1 MDMKAWLSLST
12 KEKIET
18 YCDAI
23 LPILRENGIPK
34 MPAVEKISALADD
47 GPEEMRLQRMWE
59 LFCYIDSHE
68 DKISNDEFRDLTIEL
83 LNRFPSDKP

>member
-1 MDMKAWLSLST
+1 MDMKTWLSLST

-47 GPEEMRLQRMWE
+47 GSEEMRLQRVAE
-59 LFCYIDSHE
+59 LFHSSTVTRTRSATTSFEI
-68 DKISNDEFRDLTIEL
+68 
-83 LNRFPSDKP
+83 